1 MCLFYSIVVTPQ
13 LFILILTHFFVHQI
27 YSLTHYLSF
36 PPFKILITLFKEIGE
51 EHFTPPPINVE
62 NNIDG
67 TDHTTASSSYV
78 NNSSHKVQLQREA
91 VEEEIIQEEGGREDE
106 VALAGER
113 KEEQVGEH
121 DEGVVV
127 GDAVEQKQQLDYN
140 NCDDENIMEATA
152 ALDGVEE
159 RDDGKEE
166 GAEKEGEGVDNA
178 EQSSSLMTMDETKR
192 EQDKQSLRPTSNEGE
207 DIIIAEPPLTKNT
220 AECSSLFDNPPPRSM
235 SPLEEVLIPDDGLG
249 ATATTTTTPAY
260 LFLSHRR
267 NRANTNET
275 NSSTIPS
282 LASSSS
288 LSHHNLPLSQSSESF
303 VSASSA
309 NDNIP
314 SVEEGGEEELKSV
327 PNNCAICLDAYVS
340 GDTIV
345 TSCNPLCPHAF
356 HQECIIEW
364 LVKMQEGTPCPCC
377 RRTFVELSPS
387 RPTTTTAN
395 VAIPRQTTSPEQEE
409 RRRVELQRT
418 IELGIRRGRA
428 FDISVISLR

>member
-1 MCLFYSIVVTPQ
+1 MV
-13 LFILILTHFFVHQI
+13 
-27 YSLTHYLSF
+27 
-36 PPFKILITLFKEIGE
+36 
-51 EHFTPPPINVE
+51 
-62 NNIDG
+62 
-67 TDHTTASSSYV
+67 
-78 NNSSHKVQLQREA
+78 
-91 VEEEIIQEEGGREDE
+91 
-106 VALAGER
+106 GER
-113 KEEQVGEH
+113 KEEH
-121 DEGVVV
+121 NEGVVEDV
-127 GDAVEQKQQLDYN
+127 VEQKQHLLDDN
-140 NCDDENIMEATA
+140 NCDDEHHVMTATTTI
-152 ALDGVEE
+152 LSDVEE
-159 RDDGKEE
+159 ANDGKGGE
-166 GAEKEGEGVDNA
+166 AKQEGEGVDNTG
-178 EQSSSLMTMDETKR
+178 EDGKQSSSLMTMDETKS
-192 EQDKQSLRPTSNEGE
+192 EQSNQSSLPMSNEGE
-207 DIIIAEPPLTKNT
+207 GIIVTEPPLTKNT
-220 AECSSLFDNPPPRSM
+220 AKCSTLFDNPPPRSM

-249 ATATTTTTPAY
+249 AAATTPAY

-303 VSASSA
+303 VSANSA

-314 SVEEGGEEELKSV
+314 SVEEEGEEELKSV
-327 PNNCAICLDAYVS
+327 PNNCAICLDTYVS

-387 RPTTTTAN
+387 RPATTTAN
-395 VAIPRQTTSPEQEE
+395 GAIPRQTTSPEQEE
-409 RRRVELQRT
+409 QRRLELQRT

>member
-1 MCLFYSIVVTPQ
+1 MFIKCIPNIISLSPCQNLNYS
-13 LFILILTHFFVHQI
+13 
-27 YSLTHYLSF
+27 
-36 PPFKILITLFKEIGE
+36 FKEIGE

-78 NNSSHKVQLQREA
+78 NNSSHEVQIQREV
-91 VEEEIIQEEGGREDE
+91 VEEEIIQEGGREDD
-106 VALAGER
+106 VAVVGER
-113 KEEQVGEH
+113 KEEQLGEH
-121 DEGVVV
+121 NEGVVE
-127 GDAVEQKQQLDYN
+127 DAVEQKQQLDADN
-140 NCDDENIMEATA
+140 NCDDENVMEATT

-159 RDDGKEE
+159 RDDGKEGE
-166 GAEKEGEGVDNA
+166 AKQEGEGVDNA
-178 EQSSSLMTMDETKR
+178 GED
-192 EQDKQSLRPTSNEGE
+192 QSLRPTSNEGE

-220 AECSSLFDNPPPRSM
+220 TECSTLFDNPPPRSM

-249 ATATTTTTPAY
+249 ATTATTTPAY

-267 NRANTNET
+267 KRANTNET

-327 PNNCAICLDAYVS
+327 PNNCAICLDTYVS

-387 RPTTTTAN
+387 RPATATTTAN
-395 VAIPRQTTSPEQEE
+395 GAIPRLTTSPEQEE

>member
-1 MCLFYSIVVTPQ
+1 VGEREEGQLGEHNEGIVEDT
-13 LFILILTHFFVHQI
+13 
-27 YSLTHYLSF
+27 
-36 PPFKILITLFKEIGE
+36 
-51 EHFTPPPINVE
+51 
-62 NNIDG
+62 
-67 TDHTTASSSYV
+67 
-78 NNSSHKVQLQREA
+78 
-91 VEEEIIQEEGGREDE
+91 VEE
-106 VALAGER
+106 
-113 KEEQVGEH
+113 
-121 DEGVVV
+121 
-127 GDAVEQKQQLDYN
+127 KQQLDDNY
-140 NCDDENIMEATA
+140 CDDENVMEATT
-152 ALDGVEE
+152 ALDDVEE
-159 RDDGKEE
+159 RDDDKEGE
-166 GAEKEGEGVDNA
+166 SEKEGEGADNA
-178 EQSSSLMTMDETKR
+178 GED
-192 EQDKQSLRPTSNEGE
+192 QSLRPTSNSNEGE
-207 DIIIAEPPLTKNT
+207 DIIIAEPPLAKNT
-220 AECSSLFDNPPPRSM
+220 AECSTLFDNPPPRSM

-249 ATATTTTTPAY
+249 ATAATTPAY

-267 NRANTNET
+267 NRTNTNET

-309 NDNIP
+309 IDNIP
-314 SVEEGGEEELKSV
+314 SVEEGVEEELKSV
-327 PNNCAICLDAYVS
+327 PNNCAICLDTYVS

-387 RPTTTTAN
+387 RPTTTSAN
-395 VAIPRQTTSPEQEE
+395 GAIPRQTTSPEQEE

-428 FDISVISLR
+428 FDISVLSLR

>member
-1 MCLFYSIVVTPQ
+1 MFIKYIPNIISLSPCQNLNYS
-13 LFILILTHFFVHQI
+13 
-27 YSLTHYLSF
+27 
-36 PPFKILITLFKEIGE
+36 FKEIGD

-78 NNSSHKVQLQREA
+78 NNSSHKVQIQREV
-91 VEEEIIQEEGGREDE
+91 VEEEIIQEGGREDD
-106 VALAGER
+106 VAVVGER
-113 KEEQVGEH
+113 KEEQLGEH
-121 DEGVVV
+121 NEGVVE
-127 GDAVEQKQQLDYN
+127 DAVEQKQQLDADN
-140 NCDDENIMEATA
+140 DCNDENVMEATTT
-152 ALDGVEE
+152 LNDVEE
-159 RDDGKEE
+159 RNGDKEGK
-166 GAEKEGEGVDNA
+166 AKQEGEGVDNA

-192 EQDKQSLRPTSNEGE
+192 EQDNKSLRPTSNEGE

-220 AECSSLFDNPPPRSM
+220 TECSTLFDNPPPRSM

-249 ATATTTTTPAY
+249 ATTTTPAY

-314 SVEEGGEEELKSV
+314 SVEEGGEELKSV
-327 PNNCAICLDAYVS
+327 PNNCAICLDTYVS

-387 RPTTTTAN
+387 RPATG
-395 VAIPRQTTSPEQEE
+395 AIPRQTTSPEQEE

-418 IELGIRRGRA
+418 IDLGIRRGRA

>member
-1 MCLFYSIVVTPQ
+1 M
-13 LFILILTHFFVHQI
+13 
-27 YSLTHYLSF
+27 
-36 PPFKILITLFKEIGE
+36 
-51 EHFTPPPINVE
+51 
-62 NNIDG
+62 
-67 TDHTTASSSYV
+67 
-78 NNSSHKVQLQREA
+78 
-91 VEEEIIQEEGGREDE
+91 
-106 VALAGER
+106 AGER
-113 KEEQVGEH
+113 KEEQLGE
-121 DEGVVV
+121 
-127 GDAVEQKQQLDYN
+127 DAVEQKQQLERN
-140 NCDDENIMEATA
+140 NCDDENVMEAAT

-159 RDDGKEE
+159 RDDGKEG
-166 GAEKEGEGVDNA
+166 GAEKEGEGVGNA
-178 EQSSSLMTMDETKR
+178 GEDGKQSSSLMTMDETKR
-192 EQDKQSLRPTSNEGE
+192 EQDNQSLRPTSSEGE

-220 AECSSLFDNPPPRSM
+220 AECSTLFDNPPPRSM

-249 ATATTTTTPAY
+249 ATAATTTPAY

-387 RPTTTTAN
+387 RPTTTAN